1 MEKNIKIGWGK
12 RSVAKSGPVPI
23 TGQFYLRVSQ
33 GVYTDVLVSAL
44 VIENGDDAVIFA
56 SADMVSVQ
64 PEMLTMA
71 QDILRKEAPEI
82 PVDKIIANA
91 THTHA
96 GPSSNKVSRDYPRK
110 VDFTPTDEMLDFLSR
125 QLADAV
131 KEAWNNRA
139 EGSIAYGYGFA
150 TTGHSRRTVYL
161 DDIGVRMG
169 GRPGIAVDG
178 HGKMYG
184 NPNDEMFDGYEAGT
198 DSFINLLYTFDK
210 DGKVNGAVI
219 NVPCPS
225 QTNENAWVLH
235 ASFWHNV
242 REKLAAKY
250 GEGFG
255 VIGQA
260 AAAGDLSPRQMH
272 YRAAEKRRYML
283 KYPELIAQYKAN
295 PMALPDGKKADQESA
310 AFEYEWMEVMRA
322 EDIASRIVAAFDEV
336 LAWAGKEKFAAPEL
350 KHEVRTVK
358 LSRRMFPEIMVE
370 EEKRNYENLLS
381 EEYATDD
388 EPWAM
393 LRTNSM
399 LTSRRNRCQGVV
411 KRAAIQEQ
419 EPYITT
425 VVHAV
430 KLGNVAFASNRF
442 ELYMDFMH
450 RIQARSPFEQTFIV
464 QLVSDEFG
472 TGSYL
477 ATERGVAN
485 KGYSASPYCNQV
497 SPEGGQE
504 LVNET
509 LKVLAE
515 LY

>member
-1 MEKNIKIGWGK
+1 
-12 RSVAKSGPVPI
+12 
-23 TGQFYLRVSQ
+23 
-33 GVYTDVLVSAL
+33 
-44 VIENGDDAVIFA
+44 
-56 SADMVSVQ
+56 
-64 PEMLTMA
+64 
-71 QDILRKEAPEI
+71 
-82 PVDKIIANA
+82 
-91 THTHA
+91 
-96 GPSSNKVSRDYPRK
+96 
-110 VDFTPTDEMLDFLSR
+110 
-125 QLADAV
+125 
-131 KEAWNNRA
+131 
-139 EGSIAYGYGFA
+139 
-150 TTGHSRRTVYL
+150 
-161 DDIGVRMG
+161 
-169 GRPGIAVDG
+169 
-178 HGKMYG
+178 
-184 NPNDEMFDGYEAGT
+184 
-198 DSFINLLYTFDK
+198 
-210 DGKVNGAVI
+210 
-219 NVPCPS
+219 
-225 QTNENAWVLH
+225 
-235 ASFWHNV
+235 
-242 REKLAAKY
+242 
-250 GEGFG
+250 
-255 VIGQA
+255 
-260 AAAGDLSPRQMH
+260 
-272 YRAAEKRRYML
+272 ML

-497 SPEGGQE
+497 SPQGGQE